1 MPSERKSPV
10 TNRYPIR
17 SKVSH
22 MTKNLPFGRECTI
35 ACLLVIAVSPLSLSV
50 SVAQVPTIRYGDRTS
65 PEVKLIYDR
74 GLKYLAEKQQTDGT
88 WAGGQRGGGIT
99 GLCLMAFLAS
109 GEDPNFGQYALNV
122 RKAIRNLLRSQNSN
136 TGFIPNSMY
145 HHGFATLAL
154 SEAYGAI
161 DESLLWDAQ
170 NADGR
175 TIGAALELA
184 VRCAVT
190 SQKNNRQGGWR
201 YSPASTDSDTSV
213 SGAVLM
219 GLLAARNAGIEV
231 PDASIDRALQYFR
244 SSTSDTG
251 MVAYS
256 GGLGGF
262 GESMNRSAIATLV
275 MAVGKRKT
283 WPQYR
288 STTEH
293 IATRLNHQETGH
305 PFYFRYYM
313 AQALFQ
319 ADFEAWKD
327 WKREN
332 LIFLRETQAKDGSFQ
347 SGHGFA
353 YGTAMSL
360 LSLALEYRFLPIYER

>member
-1 MPSERKSPV
+1 
-10 TNRYPIR
+10 
-17 SKVSH
+17 